1 MLVLQIFIVYM
12 DQMINVLLS
21 LEEQLRVTFL
31 LWGTIIQSLMTAELV
46 SKTSS
51 VVAVK
56 FLVMI
61 LQLRYAYKAVTF
73 V

>member
-1 MLVLQIFIVYM
+1 
-12 DQMINVLLS
+12 MINVLLS

-31 LWGTIIQSLMTAELV
+31 LWGTIIQSLMTAELAF
-46 SKTSS
+46 KTSS